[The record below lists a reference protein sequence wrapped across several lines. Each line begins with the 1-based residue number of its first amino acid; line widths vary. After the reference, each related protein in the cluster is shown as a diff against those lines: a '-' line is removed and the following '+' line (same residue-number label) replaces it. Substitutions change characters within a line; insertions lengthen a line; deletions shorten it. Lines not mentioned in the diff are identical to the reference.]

1 MVVHRLNCSL
11 ILCLVCLAASLDDS
25 LRFVRSYARGCVE
38 RGDVMD
44 EILVPVIESVSFS
57 FLNSYGV
64 GNDPFGDC
72 FFVFLWFLLLC
83 TASLVYCF
91 YIYIYTFRF
100 CCYDFSGAKNNECV
114 NKTATSWCL
123 YWELPG

>member
-44 EILVPVIESVSFS
+44 EILVPVIESVSFW

-91 YIYIYTFRF
+91 YFI
-100 CCYDFSGAKNNECV
+100 
-114 NKTATSWCL
+114 L
-123 YWELPG
+123 YVQILLP